1 LVVLPS
7 ARIIPCAP
15 GPESTRI
22 YRVQAGSY
30 KSAANARAAFD
41 RLNNAGFRA
50 FYERFGDN
58 YRVVISGVPA
68 SGIQMVACRL
78 GAAGFPEIWIRPE
91 N

>member
-1 LVVLPS
+1 LPP

-15 GPESTRI
+15 CPESTRI

-41 RLNNAGFRA
+41 RLNSAGFRA
-50 FYERFGDN
+50 SYERFDGN

-68 SGIQMVACRL
+68 SEIQAVACRL
-78 GAAGFPEIWIRPE
+78 GAAGFREIWIRPE